1 MFVVSPRIIVINEA
15 GRGMRP
21 EGTSTRDWD
30 FDPRHVP
37 SLITC
42 HGGNWILDYDYKTE
56 QTTQGLEK
64 DKYAHLNLNL

>member
-37 SLITC
+37 SLAVEVI
-42 HGGNWILDYDYKTE
+42 GFSIMIIKQNKQPKG
-56 QTTQGLEK
+56 
-64 DKYAHLNLNL
+64 